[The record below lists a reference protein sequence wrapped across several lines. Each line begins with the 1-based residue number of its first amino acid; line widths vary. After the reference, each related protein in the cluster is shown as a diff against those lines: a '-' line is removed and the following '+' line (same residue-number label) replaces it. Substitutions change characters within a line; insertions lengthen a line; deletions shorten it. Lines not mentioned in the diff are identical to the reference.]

1 MPEQES
7 EPKKGFK
14 VVDRRR
20 FTEEGDARTGP
31 DVAPDT
37 PRRADP
43 SAGTPAPA
51 SSAAPVGPEPTTD
64 PHAGSPAAGSAGAP
78 QGAPQGAT
86 QGAPKPGPPE
96 EVTQSGLTFSIF
108 LQSLAQQALMQ
119 LGLIPWPHGQREL
132 HMEQARDTIDIVTLL
147 KSKTKG
153 NLNAE
158 EQKLMDAVV
167 YELRM
172 SYVEV
177 QTAIARSKGAQAP
190 RPPGR

>member
-1 MPEQES
+1 MPEQDS

-20 FTEEGDARTGP
+20 FTEDGDARTGP

-43 SAGTPAPA
+43 SAAASPPA

-64 PHAGSPAAGSAGAP
+64 PFAGSPASASNAAPPAGAP
-78 QGAPQGAT
+78 P
-86 QGAPKPGPPE
+86 GAPKAAPPE

>member
-1 MPEQES
+1 MAEHES

-20 FTEEGDARTGP
+20 FSDDGNERSGP
-31 DVAPDT
+31 DVAPDA
-37 PRRADP
+37 PARRADP
-43 SAGTPAPA
+43 PPQAAAGAPAGRAAPA
-51 SSAAPVGPEPTTD
+51 SSAAAPGAGPEAKAD
-64 PHAGSPAAGSAGAP
+64 PKAGAP
-78 QGAPQGAT
+78 A
-86 QGAPKPGPPE
+86 GPPQAKE
-96 EVTQSGLTFSIF
+96 DVTPGGLTFSIF

-132 HMEQARDTIDIVTLL
+132 HLEQARDTIEIVTLL
-147 KSKTKG
+147 KAKTKG
-153 NLNAE
+153 NLTAE
-158 EQKLMDAVV
+158 EQQLVDAVV